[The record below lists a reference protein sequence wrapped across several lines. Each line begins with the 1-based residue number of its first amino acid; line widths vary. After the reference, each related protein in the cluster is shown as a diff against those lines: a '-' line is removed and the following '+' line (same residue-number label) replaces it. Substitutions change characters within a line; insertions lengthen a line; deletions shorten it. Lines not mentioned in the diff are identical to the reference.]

1 MLAKPRGD
9 PAAVLKQGRELSPIR
24 QLYANLYAQLYVGA
38 RFRAL
43 PNAGASEV
51 FQRRSWIVSDL
62 PDNAELG
69 MLSRHRAVVARAGW
83 GRNAAGAIRE
93 AGGNFSHARVC
104 AARAALQFE
113 PR

>member
-62 PDNAELG
+62 PDNAELRG
-69 MLSRHRAVVARAGW
+69 RMQMGVAW
-83 GRNAAGAIRE
+83 VSMSD
-93 AGGNFSHARVC
+93 GG
-104 AARAALQFE
+104 
-113 PR
+113 

>member
-62 PDNAELG
+62 PDNAEVRGG
-69 MLSRHRAVVARAGW
+69 MQMG
-83 GRNAAGAIRE
+83 E
-93 AGGNFSHARVC
+93 AGVSRSDGEGNSWTGCCGGERGRRVC
-104 AARAALQFE
+104 GRGVLVG
-113 PR
+113 